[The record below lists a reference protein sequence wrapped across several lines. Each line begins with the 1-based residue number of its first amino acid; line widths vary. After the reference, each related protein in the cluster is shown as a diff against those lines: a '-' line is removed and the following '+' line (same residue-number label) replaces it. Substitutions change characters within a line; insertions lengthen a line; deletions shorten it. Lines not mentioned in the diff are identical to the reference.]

1 MRKLTASNHTV
12 AVAMLLLAYELQQNT
27 NAIGGF
33 LSATRTNLAAL
44 RSVLF

>member
-1 MRKLTASNHTV
+1 MRKSTVSNRTV
-12 AVAMLLLAYELQQNT
+12 SVAMLLREFELHQNT

-33 LSATRTNLAAL
+33 LSATKTNQAAL